1 MILDTAPLANYLGLF
16 ALISYILTLLP
27 TILRI
32 VFPATKKTELPKFL
46 LKYRRQ
52 IGVIAFLFAFA
63 HGILLLSK
71 RNFDVFDFQTYSIY
85 ATGVVTLIVFALL
98 AITSNDWSIKKM
110 KKNWKKLHQLT
121 YFAMFILVW
130 HVIYTMWGHWS
141 HITPLGVIGI
151 TGITILF
158 IARKLI
164 ERNKKSVKIKAGN

>member
-1 MILDTAPLANYLGLF
+1 MILDTAPFANYLGLF
-16 ALISYILTLLP
+16 ALICYILTLLP

-52 IGVIAFLFAFA
+52 IGVIAFLFALG
-63 HGILLLSK
+63 HGVLLLNK
-71 RNFDVFDFQTYSIY
+71 RNFDVFDSQTYSIY

-151 TGITILF
+151 TGTTILF

-164 ERNKKSVKIKAGN
+164 ERNKKS

>member
-1 MILDTAPLANYLGLF
+1 MLDTAPFANYLGLF
-16 ALISYILTLLP
+16 GLIFYILTLLP

-46 LKYRRQ
+46 LKYRRE
-52 IGVIAFLFAFA
+52 IGVIAFLFALG
-63 HGILLLSK
+63 HGVLLLSK
-71 RNFDVFDFQTYSIY
+71 RNFDIFDSQTYSIY
-85 ATGVVTLIVFALL
+85 ATGVVTLIIFTLL
-98 AITSNDWSIKKM
+98 AITSNNWSIKKM

-151 TGITILF
+151 TGTTILF

-164 ERNKKSVKIKAGN
+164 EHNKKSAKIKAEN